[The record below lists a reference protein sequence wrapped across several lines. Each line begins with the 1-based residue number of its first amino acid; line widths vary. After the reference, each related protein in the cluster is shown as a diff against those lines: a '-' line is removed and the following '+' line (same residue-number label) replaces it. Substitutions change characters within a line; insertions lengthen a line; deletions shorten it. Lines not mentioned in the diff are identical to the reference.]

1 MKSLTRRLVR
11 FLLGACAL
19 PLFAT
24 AQTTPAVPAVPQTP
38 QTPAGPAGSTT
49 SPGTPA
55 TIARFSDLTKAAP
68 AVAGPAQTVTSLA
81 DSIRL
86 GILTLPSTAT
96 GANPLTSA
104 VAQANTAIIRDGQAV
119 RAEAL
124 SGRQRT
130 LTRLRLAQTEAERQ
144 KLIADLRL
152 QSGERL
158 DDQRE
163 TARLVRDRLRQV
175 RDDAT
180 LTRPAP
186 TTP

>member
-1 MKSLTRRLVR
+1 MKSPSRRLGR
-11 FLLGACAL
+11 FLLGACVL

-38 QTPAGPAGSTT
+38 AVPSGPTGSAAQ
-49 SPGTPA
+49 PP
-55 TIARFSDLTKAAP
+55 RFADLTKAAP
-68 AVAGPAQTVTSLA
+68 AVAAPAQAVTSLA
-81 DSIRL
+81 DSLRQ
-86 GILTLPSTAT
+86 GIV
-96 GANPLTSA
+96 NPAGTTTPLNVA
-104 VAQANTAIIRDGQAV
+104 VAQANTAIVRDGQAV

-124 SGRQRT
+124 AGRQRT
-130 LTRLRLAQTEAERQ
+130 LTRLRLAQTEADRQ
-144 KLIADLRL
+144 KLIVDLRL

-163 TARLVRDRLRQV
+163 IARLVRDRLRQV

-180 LTRPAP
+180 LTRPSP